1 MPAILIRF
9 HNNSKSVCLHEYDR
23 NANVAFSLG
32 GLRRAVNIVYQASQP
47 GSLTGVL
54 YMETIRLS
62 TKGQIVL
69 PKNIRTPRAWVR
81 QTCGFWKHNLT
92 TPIVGQFEVRV
103 NANGCFG
110 W

>member
-1 MPAILIRF
+1 
-9 HNNSKSVCLHEYDR
+9 
-23 NANVAFSLG
+23 
-32 GLRRAVNIVYQASQP
+32 
-47 GSLTGVL
+47 
-54 YMETIRLS
+54 METIRLS